1 MPSRL
6 TVVYCT
12 QQHCPHILKGF
23 DALNTILYY
32 VCGSCLYLNL
42 LTISSL
48 GDCLDYV
55 QPSKHCLVGTAT
67 ESYPCMSGF
76 EIGHLPPLRRTI
88 FEDLLHIFQSEKYS
102 RQV

>member
-55 QPSKHCLVGTAT
+55 QPSKHCLVGTANGVI
-67 ESYPCMSGF
+67 SMHAQGSKSAIY
-76 EIGHLPPLRRTI
+76 LRCAAQ
-88 FEDLLHIFQSEKYS
+88 FS
-102 RQV
+102 RVFST